1 MTHPMTHFHESDAEL
16 RDGPPCDLHSL
27 RQRDASLDAL
37 SAEIQ
42 HAAATRAAADF
53 LAKEDAGA
61 LLRLV
66 GTKAVLVTGGAG
78 YLGAALVLTLRELG
92 VPVLGLDVV
101 QAPTV
106 DLVASVADS
115 AALRGCGQAC
125 GAVLHTAALHAT
137 HASSW
142 HTREFVSTNVGG
154 AENALAL
161 GLPMVHTST
170 TSLTITA
177 RVKQR
182 EKAGELVWIDDASQ
196 RPDRRDPTVG
206 AALDAPRNKYG
217 ITKLAA
223 EQRCL
228 AAAATGADVCILRAP
243 RFFPEDTLEET
254 ELSPENTKVNE
265 LLGRRCALVDV
276 VSAHLH
282 ALSRVRQLRGAV
294 LTLAAPL
301 PVGLA
306 SRVQTTRGSSED
318 AGPGRGAA
326 KEAAQHLRAAYPY
339 AEALFASRGWQ
350 LPDALTRVYDS
361 SAAVRELCWTPRV
374 TFDAVL
380 QAMQQAPSPCAD
392 LDEGLAGSKHAPE
405 IVWPRVDLSEVC
417 RGAF

>member
-1 MTHPMTHFHESDAEL
+1 MAHPMTHFHESDAEL

-61 LLRLV
+61 LLRWSAQRPCSSPV
-66 GTKAVLVTGGAG
+66 
-78 YLGAALVLTLRELG
+78 ALATSAPLWCSLRELG

-106 DLVASVADS
+106 DLVASVADG

-228 AAAATGADVCILRAP
+228 AAAPRA
-243 RFFPEDTLEET
+243 RT
-254 ELSPENTKVNE
+254 
-265 LLGRRCALVDV
+265 CAYY
-276 VSAHLH
+276 
-282 ALSRVRQLRGAV
+282 VR
-294 LTLAAPL
+294 
-301 PVGLA
+301 LA
-306 SRVQTTRGSSED
+306 SSRRTR
-318 AGPGRGAA
+318 
-326 KEAAQHLRAAYPY
+326 LR
-339 AEALFASRGWQ
+339 R
-350 LPDALTRVYDS
+350 RS
-361 SAAVRELCWTPRV
+361 SARKTPR
-374 TFDAVL
+374 
-380 QAMQQAPSPCAD
+380 
-392 LDEGLAGSKHAPE
+392 
-405 IVWPRVDLSEVC
+405 
-417 RGAF
+417 